1 MWCDAVGHIR
11 KDCVDFAE
19 ALRANVVYLWNRRV
33 HASEIRRALELNI
46 ERGGMKRLMEETVVR
61 HVETIHYSMSA
72 GIRVVS
78 DKGHKVK
85 DFGFWP
91 LVLEDLASVRLRKEE
106 ADRAERRVREIIE
119 WGDPVK

>member
-1 MWCDAVGHIR
+1 M
-11 KDCVDFAE
+11 DFAE